1 MQRFRRLAILPVAVL
16 CALLAPGAAHADP
29 ATDPGG
35 FHLDSSAL
43 YVHENAGQAVITIER
58 ADTSKEAQI
67 RYITLGQ
74 GVPCGSGQCTAVDP
88 YDFSSVKGMLDFPVG
103 VASETFSVPVFDHGT
118 QSAPK
123 TIQVSLPTPTGKSSM
138 PLTEE
143 KS

>member
-43 YVHENAGQAVITIER
+43 YVHENAGQAVITISR
-58 ADTSKEAQI
+58 SNTSVDAQI

-74 GVPCGSGQCTAVDP
+74 GVQCGSSQCTAVDP

-103 VASETFSVPVFDHGT
+103 VASETFSLPVVDHGAQT
-118 QSAPK
+118 VPK
-123 TIQVSLPTPTGKSSM
+123 TIEV
-138 PLTEE
+138 
-143 KS
+143 